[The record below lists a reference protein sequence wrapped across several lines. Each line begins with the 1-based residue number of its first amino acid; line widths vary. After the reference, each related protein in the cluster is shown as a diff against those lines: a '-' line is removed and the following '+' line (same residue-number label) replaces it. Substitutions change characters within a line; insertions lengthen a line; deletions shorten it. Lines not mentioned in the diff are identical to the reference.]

1 MFINARFKQKRM
13 LEKANDLYGEYYKQ
27 NLLLLSELLDFIRN
41 EHGQI
46 VVWGAGLKGQA
57 FLSQCDFNNKFVD
70 LVIDMDESK
79 QNKPLITGH
88 MVYGINAL
96 EDNNTVIL
104 VVNVNY
110 YTSIC
115 FDLINNGH
123 DIKKMR
129 IICLDHFLQ
138 GRYSLLQ
145 IKDNTIWE
153 RKKYYD

>member
-1 MFINARFKQKRM
+1 MLIKSRFKQKKL
-13 LEKANDLYGEYYKQ
+13 LEKANDLYGEYYLDNS
-27 NLLLLSELLDFIRN
+27 NLLNELLVFIRK
-41 EHGQI
+41 EYGQI

-57 FLSQCDFNNKFVD
+57 FLSQCDSSNKFID
-70 LVIDMDESK
+70 FVIDMDEKK
-79 QNKPLITGH
+79 QNESLITGH
-88 MVYGINAL
+88 MVYAIDKL
-96 EDNNTVIL
+96 VVDNTVIL

-115 FDLINNGH
+115 FDLINNGY

-138 GRYSLLQ
+138 GRYSLWQ

-153 RKKYYD
+153 RKRYYD